1 MSKVIVDDELRAKLN
16 GLHEGV
22 ELCDPSGEPIA
33 YLLSPAEYERLVI
46 AWAKTQCTDEELQQA
61 AQEKGG
67 RTLAEIWKSLGA
79 A

>member
-16 GLHEGV
+16 GLEDDV
-22 ELCDPSGEPIA
+22 ELCDTSGATIGYVMSKA
-33 YLLSPAEYERLVI
+33 HYERLI
-46 AWAKTQCTDEELQQA
+46 LDLAKSQISDEELERRS
-61 AQEKGG
+61 QEKGG